1 MQSEIFQDQLWNF
14 STAYFTSS
22 RYEVASEDMSQFL
35 KDVSETATEND
46 VHIFSQYNEIN
57 NKYLSTLHIYGD
69 DKVIRQTLKNTA
81 NIEESEYTA
90 LVSGITKVKFHN
102 LSELQSTSVGYE
114 NFISYI
120 GNEDNIISAYQKL
133 SEKYSLTYP
142 EYWNSTEKDM
152 IFIIWGMIIAL
163 MIVLNVIEVVR
174 RKKEVVVRVSLG
186 ESAGFIAFKA
196 ALFDVTFDIAL
207 FIVAKILLS
216 NYISGAYENR
226 LVTILYSIGIIL
238 STIPYCSFCFFDIRK
253 AFANATHKRGV
264 DFLIYSLKFI
274 AGVAAVFTIT
284 TNISSIHNNLFTN
297 EHLLEEYYDA
307 NYFTVKTT
315 DFNAEKEEAFW
326 VQGVKDFKFRPNE
339 TQYKMFYRSG
349 NSEKPAEFVQ
359 ICPNCNSRLVPDN
372 ANSGRNYKPF
382 TLKVINLVDQ
392 RNGQFYKKGIDAQ
405 KTIVCRWF
413 EKLSTADYEEIL
425 DNIEL
430 AFSDAF
436 KSNAQR
442 RNVEQQVR
450 ALIDA
455 GMLPPEMFESAVNN
469 MLQNAPNTKSVE
481 RYVAM
486 CDDLFARKKA
496 EDPAGYTEWLSHFSF
511 KLMQYDTL
519 KYAKRII
526 TLEEAIQRQ
535 LDMEFIDSPEEITA
549 LNDKLGIANMQ
560 VSCDIQI
567 INCTYGYSRRVAD
580 PKNSTNK
587 NCRLKLNAYDRT
599 RDGTANLVY
608 GAKLDTEGIL
618 FEISQRRII
627 EWLYENKIIG
637 EEQLP
642 DLDDDVSVKKWF
654 AEYVHSDVIT
664 MFGEIDDSEKITKN
678 VFALLHSMSHA
689 FMNAAGELSG
699 LSSNSLTEIILVET
713 ASIFIYAQT
722 SQGIPLG
729 ALSGMAESNYAYFLK
744 KAFNETKNC
753 VFDPICTERDD
764 TACSACLIIPEISCN
779 HFNAELG
786 RKYLYSIDGVDTPAV
801 GFWEM

>member
-1 MQSEIFQDQLWNF
+1 MKAIKNLCLFCFLIFGILMQSEIFQDQLWNF

-216 NYISGAYENR
+216 
-226 LVTILYSIGIIL
+226 
-238 STIPYCSFCFFDIRK
+238 
-253 AFANATHKRGV
+253 FANATHKRGV

-326 VQGVKDFKFRPNE
+326 NKLYKNE
-339 TQYKMFYRSG
+339 Y
-349 NSEKPAEFVQ
+349 N
-359 ICPNCNSRLVPDN
+359 
-372 ANSGRNYKPF
+372 
-382 TLKVINLVDQ
+382 TLKPVICL
-392 RNGQFYKKGIDAQ
+392 
-405 KTIVCRWF
+405 
-413 EKLSTADYEEIL
+413 
-425 DNIEL
+425 NI
-430 AFSDAF
+430 
-436 KSNAQR
+436 
-442 RNVEQQVR
+442 
-450 ALIDA
+450 
-455 GMLPPEMFESAVNN
+455 
-469 MLQNAPNTKSVE
+469 
-481 RYVAM
+481 
-486 CDDLFARKKA
+486 
-496 EDPAGYTEWLSHFSF
+496 
-511 KLMQYDTL
+511 
-519 KYAKRII
+519 
-526 TLEEAIQRQ
+526 
-535 LDMEFIDSPEEITA
+535 
-549 LNDKLGIANMQ
+549 LNDKNDVIYVNNHAKDMLQGFTKQINAVENESSDLIIFIPKNRYFAKNKQLAYDSLSHVLNHDNLQQLNIQYIEYSETEYFSYLDTSRINGIEKSKNPIIIYQANKDLAVNGGYLESYKAGAVLFQCDEKQLRNISKKYEDMLGNYQLVITNVHEQYLYNHTFLIKLVGFLSSLCTIVLLLNIMIIVT
-560 VSCDIQI
+560 VSRLEFRENAMKISLMKI
-567 INCTYGYSRRVAD
+567 FGYS
-580 PKNSTNK
+580 
-587 NCRLKLNAYDRT
+587 
-599 RDGTANLVY
+599 
-608 GAKLDTEGIL
+608 L
-618 FEISQRRII
+618 FERHKTLLKMIVV
-627 EWLYENKIIG
+627 ENF
-637 EEQLP
+637 
-642 DLDDDVSVKKWF
+642 V
-654 AEYVHSDVIT
+654 
-664 MFGEIDDSEKITKN
+664 
-678 VFALLHSMSHA
+678 
-689 FMNAAGELSG
+689 
-699 LSSNSLTEIILVET
+699 ILVGMLIYSLLSVQTEVGI
-713 ASIFIYAQT
+713 SILVSSFMALIEFT
-722 SQGIPLG
+722 IIFFNITIVEKTNIPK
-729 ALSGMAESNYAYFLK
+729 SLK
-744 KAFNETKNC
+744 GG
-753 VFDPICTERDD
+753 
-764 TACSACLIIPEISCN
+764 CL
-779 HFNAELG
+779 
-786 RKYLYSIDGVDTPAV
+786 
-801 GFWEM
+801 

>member
-1 MQSEIFQDQLWNF
+1 MKAIKNLCLFCFLIFGILMQSEIFQDQLWNF

-274 AGVAAVFTIT
+274 AGVAAVFTII

-326 VQGVKDFKFRPNE
+326 NKLYKNEYNTLKPVICLNILNDKNDVIYVNNHAKDMLQGFTKQINAVENESSDLIIFIPKNRYFAKNKQLAYDSLSHVLNHDNLQQLNIQYIEYSETEYFSYLDTSRINGIEKSKNPIIIYQANKDLAVNGGYLESYKAGAVLFQCDEKQLRNISKKYE
-339 TQYKMFYRSG
+339 DMLGNYQLVITNVHEQYLYNHTFLIKLVGFLSSLCTIVLLLNIMII
-349 NSEKPAEFVQ
+349 VTV
-359 ICPNCNSRLVPDN
+359 SRLV
-372 ANSGRNYKPF
+372 YC
-382 TLKVINLVDQ
+382 IVD
-392 RNGQFYKKGIDAQ
+392 I
-405 KTIVCRWF
+405 
-413 EKLSTADYEEIL
+413 
-425 DNIEL
+425 
-430 AFSDAF
+430 
-436 KSNAQR
+436 
-442 RNVEQQVR
+442 
-450 ALIDA
+450 
-455 GMLPPEMFESAVNN
+455 
-469 MLQNAPNTKSVE
+469 
-481 RYVAM
+481 
-486 CDDLFARKKA
+486 
-496 EDPAGYTEWLSHFSF
+496 
-511 KLMQYDTL
+511 
-519 KYAKRII
+519 
-526 TLEEAIQRQ
+526 
-535 LDMEFIDSPEEITA
+535 
-549 LNDKLGIANMQ
+549 
-560 VSCDIQI
+560 
-567 INCTYGYSRRVAD
+567 
-580 PKNSTNK
+580 
-587 NCRLKLNAYDRT
+587 
-599 RDGTANLVY
+599 
-608 GAKLDTEGIL
+608 
-618 FEISQRRII
+618 
-627 EWLYENKIIG
+627 
-637 EEQLP
+637 
-642 DLDDDVSVKKWF
+642 
-654 AEYVHSDVIT
+654 
-664 MFGEIDDSEKITKN
+664 
-678 VFALLHSMSHA
+678 
-689 FMNAAGELSG
+689 
-699 LSSNSLTEIILVET
+699 
-713 ASIFIYAQT
+713 
-722 SQGIPLG
+722 
-729 ALSGMAESNYAYFLK
+729 
-744 KAFNETKNC
+744 
-753 VFDPICTERDD
+753 
-764 TACSACLIIPEISCN
+764 
-779 HFNAELG
+779 
-786 RKYLYSIDGVDTPAV
+786 
-801 GFWEM
+801 

>member
-326 VQGVKDFKFRPNE
+326 NKLYKNE
-339 TQYKMFYRSG
+339 Y
-349 NSEKPAEFVQ
+349 N
-359 ICPNCNSRLVPDN
+359 
-372 ANSGRNYKPF
+372 
-382 TLKVINLVDQ
+382 TLKPVICL
-392 RNGQFYKKGIDAQ
+392 
-405 KTIVCRWF
+405 
-413 EKLSTADYEEIL
+413 
-425 DNIEL
+425 NI
-430 AFSDAF
+430 
-436 KSNAQR
+436 
-442 RNVEQQVR
+442 
-450 ALIDA
+450 
-455 GMLPPEMFESAVNN
+455 
-469 MLQNAPNTKSVE
+469 
-481 RYVAM
+481 
-486 CDDLFARKKA
+486 
-496 EDPAGYTEWLSHFSF
+496 
-511 KLMQYDTL
+511 
-519 KYAKRII
+519 
-526 TLEEAIQRQ
+526 
-535 LDMEFIDSPEEITA
+535 
-549 LNDKLGIANMQ
+549 LNDKNDVIYVNNHAKDMLQGFTKQINAVENESSDLIIFIPKNRYFAKNKQLAYDSLSHVLNHDNLQQLNIQYIEYSETEYFSYLDTSRINGIEKSKNPIIIYQANKDLAVNGGYLESYKAGAVLFQCDEKQLRNISKKYEDMLGNYQLVITNVHEQYLYNHTFLIKLVGFLSSLCTIVLLLNIMIIVT
-560 VSCDIQI
+560 VSRLEFRENAMKISLMKI
-567 INCTYGYSRRVAD
+567 FGYSLFERHKTLLKMIVVENFVILVGMLIYSLLSVQTEVGISILVSSFMADREKSILDMCTGSGCIALSLALMGGYRHVAALD
-580 PKNSTNK
+580 VSAKALKVAEQNRD
-587 NCRLKLNAYDRT
+587 RLLGGYQGVFELIRSDMFCALEPDRT
-599 RDGTANLVY
+599 FDIIVSNPPYIPSRVIEDLEPEVRDHEPRIA
-608 GAKLDTEGIL
+608 LDGSADGLTFYRILAEEGQNHLTKGGSIYMEIGYDQSEAVEGL
-618 FEISQRRII
+618 FVSRGYRDVRTF
-627 EWLYENKIIG
+627 K
-637 EEQLP
+637 
-642 DLDDDVSVKKWF
+642 DL
-654 AEYVHSDVIT
+654 
-664 MFGEIDDSEKITKN
+664 
-678 VFALLHSMSHA
+678 
-689 FMNAAGELSG
+689 AGQDR
-699 LSSNSLTEIILVET
+699 V
-713 ASIFIYAQT
+713 
-722 SQGIPLG
+722 
-729 ALSGMAESNYAYFLK
+729 
-744 KAFNETKNC
+744 
-753 VFDPICTERDD
+753 VR
-764 TACSACLIIPEISCN
+764 
-779 HFNAELG
+779 
-786 RKYLYSIDGVDTPAV
+786 AV
-801 GFWEM
+801 R

>member
-1 MQSEIFQDQLWNF
+1 MKAIKNLCLFCFLIFGILMQSEIFQDQLWNF

-274 AGVAAVFTIT
+274 AGVAAVFTII

-326 VQGVKDFKFRPNE
+326 NKLYKNE
-339 TQYKMFYRSG
+339 
-349 NSEKPAEFVQ
+349 
-359 ICPNCNSRLVPDN
+359 DN
-372 ANSGRNYKPF
+372 
-382 TLKVINLVDQ
+382 TLKPVICL
-392 RNGQFYKKGIDAQ
+392 
-405 KTIVCRWF
+405 
-413 EKLSTADYEEIL
+413 
-425 DNIEL
+425 NI
-430 AFSDAF
+430 
-436 KSNAQR
+436 
-442 RNVEQQVR
+442 
-450 ALIDA
+450 
-455 GMLPPEMFESAVNN
+455 
-469 MLQNAPNTKSVE
+469 
-481 RYVAM
+481 
-486 CDDLFARKKA
+486 
-496 EDPAGYTEWLSHFSF
+496 
-511 KLMQYDTL
+511 
-519 KYAKRII
+519 
-526 TLEEAIQRQ
+526 
-535 LDMEFIDSPEEITA
+535 
-549 LNDKLGIANMQ
+549 LNDKNDVIYVNNHAKDMLQGFTKQINAVENESSDLIIFIPKNRYFAKNKQLAYDSLSHVLNHDNLQQLNIQYIEYSETEYFSYLDTSRINGIEKSKNPIIIYQANKDLAVNGGYLESYKAGAVLFQCDEKQLRNISKKYEDMLGNYQLVITNVHEQYLYNHTFLIKLVGFLSSLCTIVLLLNIMIIVT
-560 VSCDIQI
+560 VSRLEFRENAMKISLMKI
-567 INCTYGYSRRVAD
+567 FGYS
-580 PKNSTNK
+580 
-587 NCRLKLNAYDRT
+587 
-599 RDGTANLVY
+599 
-608 GAKLDTEGIL
+608 L
-618 FEISQRRII
+618 FERHKTLLKMIVV
-627 EWLYENKIIG
+627 ENF
-637 EEQLP
+637 
-642 DLDDDVSVKKWF
+642 V
-654 AEYVHSDVIT
+654 
-664 MFGEIDDSEKITKN
+664 
-678 VFALLHSMSHA
+678 
-689 FMNAAGELSG
+689 
-699 LSSNSLTEIILVET
+699 ILVGMLIYSLLSVQTEVGI
-713 ASIFIYAQT
+713 SILVSSFMALIEFT
-722 SQGIPLG
+722 IIFFNITIVEKTNIPK
-729 ALSGMAESNYAYFLK
+729 SLK
-744 KAFNETKNC
+744 GG
-753 VFDPICTERDD
+753 
-764 TACSACLIIPEISCN
+764 CL
-779 HFNAELG
+779 
-786 RKYLYSIDGVDTPAV
+786 
-801 GFWEM
+801 

>member
-1 MQSEIFQDQLWNF
+1 MKAIKNLCLFCFLIFGILMQSEIFQDQLWNF

-274 AGVAAVFTIT
+274 AGVAAVFTII

-326 VQGVKDFKFRPNE
+326 NKLYKNE
-339 TQYKMFYRSG
+339 Y
-349 NSEKPAEFVQ
+349 N
-359 ICPNCNSRLVPDN
+359 
-372 ANSGRNYKPF
+372 
-382 TLKVINLVDQ
+382 TLKPVI
-392 RNGQFYKKGIDAQ
+392 
-405 KTIVCRWF
+405 C
-413 EKLSTADYEEIL
+413 LS
-425 DNIEL
+425 
-430 AFSDAF
+430 
-436 KSNAQR
+436 
-442 RNVEQQVR
+442 
-450 ALIDA
+450 LI
-455 GMLPPEMFESAVNN
+455 
-469 MLQNAPNTKSVE
+469 
-481 RYVAM
+481 
-486 CDDLFARKKA
+486 
-496 EDPAGYTEWLSHFSF
+496 H
-511 KLMQYDTL
+511 
-519 KYAKRII
+519 I
-526 TLEEAIQRQ
+526 
-535 LDMEFIDSPEEITA
+535 
-549 LNDKLGIANMQ
+549 
-560 VSCDIQI
+560 
-567 INCTYGYSRRVAD
+567 
-580 PKNSTNK
+580 
-587 NCRLKLNAYDRT
+587 
-599 RDGTANLVY
+599 
-608 GAKLDTEGIL
+608 
-618 FEISQRRII
+618 
-627 EWLYENKIIG
+627 
-637 EEQLP
+637 
-642 DLDDDVSVKKWF
+642 
-654 AEYVHSDVIT
+654 
-664 MFGEIDDSEKITKN
+664 
-678 VFALLHSMSHA
+678 
-689 FMNAAGELSG
+689 
-699 LSSNSLTEIILVET
+699 
-713 ASIFIYAQT
+713 
-722 SQGIPLG
+722 
-729 ALSGMAESNYAYFLK
+729 
-744 KAFNETKNC
+744 
-753 VFDPICTERDD
+753 
-764 TACSACLIIPEISCN
+764 
-779 HFNAELG
+779 
-786 RKYLYSIDGVDTPAV
+786 
-801 GFWEM
+801 